1 MSAELID
8 PRGPRFGAAITSAL
22 SLTAFGIA
30 VSVPDGFFTAYP
42 LIVLLALLFS
52 WSVFSP
58 KTHPYG
64 LIFKKLVRPRLAAPS
79 ELEDA
84 RPPQFAQKVGL
95 GFALLGLV
103 GYWFAPVLVAVS
115 AGFIFFAAFLN
126 AFFNFCLGC
135 QMYLGLKRFGVI
147 R

>member
-30 VSVPDGFFTAYP
+30 LSGANGYQNAYP
-42 LIVLLALLFS
+42 VIVLLAVLFS

-64 LIFKKLVRPRLAAPS
+64 LIFKNLVRPRLAAPT

-103 GYWFAPVLVAVS
+103 GFWFAPVLVAVS

-147 R
+147 S

>member
-30 VSVPDGFFTAYP
+30 VSAQAGYISAYP

-79 ELEDA
+79 ELEDS

-103 GYWFAPVLVAVS
+103 GYWIAPVLVAVS

>member
-8 PRGPRFGAAITSAL
+8 PRGPRFGAAFTSAL
-22 SLTAFGIA
+22 SLAAFGIA
-30 VSVPDGFFTAYP
+30 VSAPEGLFTAYP
-42 LIVLLALLFS
+42 LIVLLAVLFS

-79 ELEDA
+79 ELEDS

-103 GYWFAPVLVAVS
+103 GFWFAPVLVAVS

-147 R
+147 S

>member
-30 VSVPDGFFTAYP
+30 VSAPGGFFTAYP
-42 LIVLLALLFS
+42 LIVLLAVLFS

-64 LIFKKLVRPRLAAPS
+64 LVFKKLVRPRLAAPS
-79 ELEDA
+79 ELEDS

-95 GFALLGLV
+95 GFALLGLI
-103 GYWFAPVLVAVS
+103 GFWFAPVLVAVS

-135 QMYLGLKRFGVI
+135 QMYLGLKRFGLV

>member
-30 VSVPDGFFTAYP
+30 VSATDGFATAYP
-42 LIVLLALLFS
+42 VIVLLAVLFS

-79 ELEDA
+79 ELEDS

-103 GYWFAPVLVAVS
+103 GFWFAPVLVAVS

>member
-8 PRGPRFGAAITSAL
+8 PRGPRFGAAITSAI

-30 VSVPDGFFTAYP
+30 VTATNGFATAYP
-42 LIVLLALLFS
+42 LIVLLAVLFS

-79 ELEDA
+79 ELEDS

-103 GYWFAPVLVAVS
+103 GFWFAPVLVAVS

>member
-30 VSVPDGFFTAYP
+30 VSDSNGNSNAYS
-42 LIVLLALLFS
+42 LIVLLAVLFS

-64 LIFKKLVRPRLAAPS
+64 LIFKKVVRPRLGAPS
-79 ELEDA
+79 ELEDP

-95 GFALLGLV
+95 GFALLGLI
-103 GYWFAPVLVAVS
+103 GFWFAPVLVAVS

>member
-8 PRGPRFGAAITSAL
+8 PRGPRFGAAITSVL
-22 SLTAFGIA
+22 SITAFGIA
-30 VSVPDGFFTAYP
+30 LSGTNGYDSAYP
-42 LIVLLALLFS
+42 VIVLLAVLFS
-52 WSVFSP
+52 WSVVNP

-64 LIFKKLVRPRLAAPS
+64 VIFKKLVRPRLAAPT

-103 GYWFAPVLVAVS
+103 GFWFAPVLVAVS

-135 QMYLGLKRFGVI
+135 QMYLGLKRFGLI

>member
-22 SLTAFGIA
+22 SLTAFGTA
-30 VSVPDGFFTAYP
+30 VSVPDGYFTAYP

-79 ELEDA
+79 ELEDS

-103 GYWFAPVLVAVS
+103 GYWIAPVLVAVS

>member
-30 VSVPDGFFTAYP
+30 VSATDGFATAYP
-42 LIVLLALLFS
+42 LIVLLAVLFS

-79 ELEDA
+79 ELEDS

-103 GYWFAPVLVAVS
+103 GFWFAPVLVAVS

>member
-22 SLTAFGIA
+22 SLAAFGIA
-30 VSVPDGFFTAYP
+30 VSAPEGFSNAYP
-42 LIVLLALLFS
+42 LIVLLAVLFS

-64 LIFKKLVRPRLAAPS
+64 LVFKKLVRPRLSAPS
-79 ELEDA
+79 ELEDS

-103 GYWFAPVLVAVS
+103 GFWFAPVLVAVS

-135 QMYLGLKRFGVI
+135 QMYLGLKRFGIVS
-147 R
+147 

>member
-30 VSVPDGFFTAYP
+30 VSLPDGYFTAYP

-64 LIFKKLVRPRLAAPS
+64 WIFKKLVRPRLAAPS

-95 GFALLGLV
+95 GFALLGLA
-103 GYWFAPVLVAVS
+103 GYWLAPVLVAVS

-135 QMYLGLKRFGVI
+135 QMFLGLKRFGVI

>member
-30 VSVPDGFFTAYP
+30 VSDSNGYSNAYP
-42 LIVLLALLFS
+42 LIVLLAVLFS

-64 LIFKKLVRPRLAAPS
+64 LIFKKVVRPRLSAPS
-79 ELEDA
+79 ELEDS

-95 GFALLGLV
+95 GFALLGLI
-103 GYWFAPVLVAVS
+103 GFWFAPVLVAVS

>member
-30 VSVPDGFFTAYP
+30 VSATNGFATAYP
-42 LIVLLALLFS
+42 LIVLLAVLFS

-64 LIFKKLVRPRLAAPS
+64 WIFKKLVRPRLAAPS
-79 ELEDA
+79 ELEDS

-103 GYWFAPVLVAVS
+103 GFWFAPVLVAVS

>member
-30 VSVPDGFFTAYP
+30 LSINYFSAYP

-58 KTHPYG
+58 KNHPYA
-64 LIFKKLVRPRLAAPS
+64 LTFKNLVRPRLAAPR

-103 GYWFAPVLVAVS
+103 GFWFAPVLVAVS

>member
-30 VSVPDGFFTAYP
+30 LSINYFSAYP

-58 KTHPYG
+58 KNHPYA
-64 LIFKKLVRPRLAAPS
+64 LTFKNLVRPRLATPR

-103 GYWFAPVLVAVS
+103 GFWFAPVLVAVS

>member
-30 VSVPDGFFTAYP
+30 VSAPKGFSSAYP
-42 LIVLLALLFS
+42 LIVLLAALFS

-58 KTHPYG
+58 KTHPFG
-64 LIFKKLVRPRLAAPS
+64 LIFKKLVRPRLAGPS
-79 ELEDA
+79 ELEDS

-103 GYWFAPVLVAVS
+103 GFWFAPVLVAVS

-135 QMYLGLKRFGVI
+135 QMYLGLKRFGIV

>member
-1 MSAELID
+1 MIAELID

-30 VSVPDGFFTAYP
+30 VSAPGGFFTAYP
-42 LIVLLALLFS
+42 LIVLLAVLFS

-64 LIFKKLVRPRLAAPS
+64 LVFKKLVRPRLAAPS
-79 ELEDA
+79 ELEDS

-103 GYWFAPVLVAVS
+103 GFWFAPVLVAVS

-135 QMYLGLKRFGVI
+135 QMYLGLKRFGLV

>member
-30 VSVPDGFFTAYP
+30 VSDSNGNSNAYS
-42 LIVLLALLFS
+42 LIVLLAVLFS
-52 WSVFSP
+52 WSVFNP

-64 LIFKKLVRPRLAAPS
+64 LIFKKVVRPRLGAPS
-79 ELEDA
+79 ELEDP

-95 GFALLGLV
+95 GFALLGLI
-103 GYWFAPVLVAVS
+103 GFWFAPVLVAVS

>member
-30 VSVPDGFFTAYP
+30 VSAQDGYITAYP

-79 ELEDA
+79 ELEDS

-103 GYWFAPVLVAVS
+103 GYWIAPVLVA
-115 AGFIFFAAFLN
+115 
-126 AFFNFCLGC
+126 
-135 QMYLGLKRFGVI
+135 LKWRFTTESPTLLPRARFVTI
-147 R
+147 RLWPSQRACSTA

>member
-8 PRGPRFGAAITSAL
+8 PRGPRFSAAITSAL

-30 VSVPDGFFTAYP
+30 VSAPEGFSTAYP
-42 LIVLLALLFS
+42 LIVLLAVLFS

-64 LIFKKLVRPRLAAPS
+64 LIFKNLVRPRLSAPS
-79 ELEDA
+79 ELEDS

-95 GFALLGLV
+95 GFALLGLI
-103 GYWFAPVLVAVS
+103 GLWFAPALVAVS

-135 QMYLGLKRFGVI
+135 QMYLGLKRFGIVS
-147 R
+147 

>member
-30 VSVPDGFFTAYP
+30 LSGTNGYDSAYP
-42 LIVLLALLFS
+42 VIVLLTVLFS

-103 GYWFAPVLVAVS
+103 GFWFAPVLVAVS

-126 AFFNFCLGC
+126 AFFNYCLGC

>member
-22 SLTAFGIA
+22 SLTTFGIA
-30 VSVPDGFFTAYP
+30 VSAPEGFSAAYP
-42 LIVLLALLFS
+42 LIVLLAALFS

-64 LIFKKLVRPRLAAPS
+64 LVFKKLVRPRLAAPR
-79 ELEDA
+79 ELEDS

-103 GYWFAPVLVAVS
+103 GFWFAPVLVAVS

-135 QMYLGLKRFGVI
+135 QMYLGLKRFGLV

>member
-22 SLTAFGIA
+22 SLAAFGIA
-30 VSVPDGFFTAYP
+30 VSAPEGFSAAYP
-42 LIVLLALLFS
+42 LIVLLAVMFS
-52 WSVFSP
+52 WSVISP

-64 LIFKKLVRPRLAAPS
+64 LVFKKLVRPRLSAPS
-79 ELEDA
+79 ELEDS

-95 GFALLGLV
+95 GFALLGLI
-103 GYWFAPVLVAVS
+103 GFWFAPVLVAVS

-135 QMYLGLKRFGVI
+135 QMYLGLKRFGIVS
-147 R
+147 

>member
-30 VSVPDGFFTAYP
+30 LSGTNGYDSAYP
-42 LIVLLALLFS
+42 VIVLLAVLFS

-64 LIFKKLVRPRLAAPS
+64 LIFKKLVRPRLAAPN

-103 GYWFAPVLVAVS
+103 GFWFAPVLVAVS

-135 QMYLGLKRFGVI
+135 QMYLGLKRFGLI

>member
-30 VSVPDGFFTAYP
+30 LSGTNGYDSAYP
-42 LIVLLALLFS
+42 VIVLLTVLFS

-64 LIFKKLVRPRLAAPS
+64 LIFKKLVRPRLSTPS

-84 RPPQFAQKVGL
+84 RPPQFAQKIGL

-103 GYWFAPVLVAVS
+103 GFWFAPVLVAVS

-126 AFFNFCLGC
+126 AFFNYCLGC

>member
-30 VSVPDGFFTAYP
+30 VSDSAGFFTAYP
-42 LIVLLALLFS
+42 LIVLLAVLFS

-64 LIFKKLVRPRLAAPS
+64 LIFNKLVRPRLAAPS
-79 ELEDA
+79 ELEDS

-103 GYWFAPVLVAVS
+103 GFWFAPVLVAVS

-135 QMYLGLKRFGVI
+135 QMYLGLKRFGIV

>member
-30 VSVPDGFFTAYP
+30 LSGTNGYGSAYP
-42 LIVLLALLFS
+42 VIVLLAVLFS

-64 LIFKKLVRPRLAAPS
+64 LIFKKLVRPRLAAPT

-103 GYWFAPVLVAVS
+103 GFWFAPVLVAVS

-135 QMYLGLKRFGVI
+135 QMYLGLKRFGLI

>member
-1 MSAELID
+1 MSAELIH
-8 PRGPRFGAAITSAL
+8 PRGQRFGAAITRVRSL
-22 SLTAFGIA
+22 SAFGIA
-30 VSVPDGFFTAYP
+30 VSLQGGYFTAYP

-52 WSVFSP
+52 WSVISP

-64 LIFKKLVRPRLAAPS
+64 LIFQKLVRPRLSAPS

-84 RPPQFAQKVGL
+84 RTPQFAQKVGL

-103 GYWFAPVLVAVS
+103 GFWFAPVLVAVS
-115 AGFIFFAAFLN
+115 AGFIFFASFLN

>member
-8 PRGPRFGAAITSAL
+8 PRGPRFGAAITSSL

-30 VSVPDGFFTAYP
+30 VTATDGFSTAYP
-42 LIVLLALLFS
+42 LIVLLAVLFI

-64 LIFKKLVRPRLAAPS
+64 LIFKKLVRPRLVAPS
-79 ELEDA
+79 ELEDS

-103 GYWFAPVLVAVS
+103 GFWFAPVLVAVS

>member
-1 MSAELID
+1 
-8 PRGPRFGAAITSAL
+8 
-22 SLTAFGIA
+22 
-30 VSVPDGFFTAYP
+30 
-42 LIVLLALLFS
+42 
-52 WSVFSP
+52 
-58 KTHPYG
+58 
-64 LIFKKLVRPRLAAPS
+64 
-79 ELEDA
+79 
-84 RPPQFAQKVGL
+84 

-103 GYWFAPVLVAVS
+103 GFWFAPVLVAVS

>member
-30 VSVPDGFFTAYP
+30 VAGSNGYSNAYP
-42 LIVLLALLFS
+42 LIVLLAVLFS

-58 KTHPYG
+58 KTHLYG

-79 ELEDA
+79 ELEDS

-103 GYWFAPVLVAVS
+103 GFWIAPVLVAVS

-135 QMYLGLKRFGVI
+135 QMYLGLKRFGIV

>member
-30 VSVPDGFFTAYP
+30 VSAPGGFFTAYP
-42 LIVLLALLFS
+42 LIVLLAVLFS

-64 LIFKKLVRPRLAAPS
+64 LVFKKLVRPRLAAPS
-79 ELEDA
+79 ELEDS

-103 GYWFAPVLVAVS
+103 GFWFVPVLVAVS

-135 QMYLGLKRFGVI
+135 QMYLGLKRFGLV

>member
-30 VSVPDGFFTAYP
+30 VTLPDGFLTAYP

-52 WSVFSP
+52 WNVFAP
-58 KTHPYG
+58 KTHPFG
-64 LIFKKLVRPRLAAPS
+64 LIFKKLIRPRIGAPS

-95 GFALLGLV
+95 GFALLGLI
-103 GYWFAPVLVAVS
+103 GYWIAPVLVAVS

-135 QMYLGLKRFGVI
+135 QMYLGLKRLGII

>member
-30 VSVPDGFFTAYP
+30 ATATDGFSTAYP
-42 LIVLLALLFS
+42 LIVLLAVLFS

-79 ELEDA
+79 ELEDS

-103 GYWFAPVLVAVS
+103 GFWFAPVLVAVS

>member
-30 VSVPDGFFTAYP
+30 VSVPDGYFTAYP

-79 ELEDA
+79 ELEDS
-84 RPPQFAQKVGL
+84 RPPQFAQKVGF

-103 GYWFAPVLVAVS
+103 GYWIAPVLVAVS

>member
-30 VSVPDGFFTAYP
+30 VSLPDGYFTAYP

-64 LIFKKLVRPRLAAPS
+64 WIFKKLVRPRLAAPS

-95 GFALLGLV
+95 GFALLGLA
-103 GYWFAPVLVAVS
+103 GYWLAPVLVAVS

>member
-22 SLTAFGIA
+22 SLSAFGIA
-30 VSVPDGFFTAYP
+30 VSLQDGFSAAYP
-42 LIVLLALLFS
+42 LIVLLAVLFS

-64 LIFKKLVRPRLAAPS
+64 LIFKTLVRPRLAAPS
-79 ELEDA
+79 ELEDS

-95 GFALLGLV
+95 GFALLGLI
-103 GYWFAPVLVAVS
+103 GYWIAPLLVAVS

-135 QMYLGLKRFGVI
+135 QMYLGLKRFGFI

>member
-8 PRGPRFGAAITSAL
+8 PRGPRFGAAITSAI

-30 VSVPDGFFTAYP
+30 VTATNGFATAYP
-42 LIVLLALLFS
+42 LIVLLAVLFS

-79 ELEDA
+79 ELEDS

-103 GYWFAPVLVAVS
+103 GFWFAPVLVAVS

-135 QMYLGLKRFGVI
+135 QMYLGL
-147 R
+147 